1 MFILLN
7 SCYSRSLANVFSR
20 WDGNAVSVPS
30 KIRYLT
36 FANISAKIFHNTS
49 NFLPLARSC
58 YQTRAVI
65 STMSMSVSAVLF
77 SAAVALFCHE
87 ILRFSKMCSG
97 SFDCFVSFKNLSAY
111 L

>member
-36 FANISAKIFHNTS
+36 FANISAKIFHYTVTT
-49 NFLPLARSC
+49 LIPVRSS
-58 YQTRAVI
+58 YQTRTVI
-65 STMSMSVSAVLF
+65 STMSMFVSALF
-77 SAAVALFCHE
+77 SVPQQHYFVM
-87 ILRFSKMCSG
+87 RF
-97 SFDCFVSFKNLSAY
+97 
-111 L
+111 

>member
-36 FANISAKIFHNTS
+36 FANISTKIFHYTAT
-49 NFLPLARSC
+49 FLILARWS
-58 YQTRAVI
+58 YQTRTVN
-65 STMSMSVSAVLF
+65 STMSMFVSALF
-77 SAAVALFCHE
+77 SVPQQHYFVM
-87 ILRFSKMCSG
+87 RF
-97 SFDCFVSFKNLSAY
+97 
-111 L
+111 